1 MGGMKQE
8 ERIAGVSVC
17 CPPSPVPT
25 FFKQSLNLCLKK
37 SLDSAQDIKT

>member
-8 ERIAGVSVC
+8 ERIVGVRVC

-25 FFKQSLNLCLKK
+25 IMAEFESLKK
-37 SLDSAQDIKT
+37 SLDSAQVIKT